1 MNDIAVCEGKAK
13 AFIVLAKEA
22 GIDDAIEVSGS
33 AGGPHAWNAVKLGD
47 TWCYIDTTAGDCGP
61 IEKYVYLTSAEY
73 LGSLQGY
80 TFDDAFCLD
89 KDFDK
94 YVYDSTDL
102 QYDWYKQNNK
112 LCASRKDMEKSIKE
126 QIESGNDCAVVK
138 VAGEVND
145 DVMLETIQS
154 LYDEGVITDD
164 FLQKINVGNYMNG
177 YVVLGYY
184 DGLNE

>member
-1 MNDIAVCEGKAK
+1 MNDKAVCEGKDK

-22 GIDDAIEVSGS
+22 GINDVIEVCGS
-33 AGGPHAWNAVKLGD
+33 AGEPHALNAVKLEG
-47 TWCYIDTTAGDCGP
+47 TWCYIDTTAGNYGP

-73 LGSLQGY
+73 MGSLQGY
-80 TFDDAFCLD
+80 TFDDTFCLD

-112 LCASRKDMEKSIKE
+112 LCASRKDMESAIKE
-126 QIESGNDCAVVK
+126 QIEFSNDYAVVK

-145 DVMLETIQS
+145 DAMLGTI
-154 LYDEGVITDD
+154 
-164 FLQKINVGNYMNG
+164 
-177 YVVLGYY
+177 
-184 DGLNE
+184 